1 MGMVEAMT
9 FDTDDQSGTWARK
22 RDEANRIRE
31 RAMKSMEQGSY
42 VEAADAF
49 MSYGSALSDY
59 SELAGWGCTLIEA
72 AETLE
77 SKNAFAEAGKVFL
90 FVANALRKALLWGDA
105 IDCYQKAGEAYAK
118 VGQKRF
124 NAAAA
129 ACYAG
134 AADCFAQ
141 LKLWSEAER
150 MMTRGSILGTG
161 ENIIELDND
170 ARESFKKKD
179 YGKASEGFG
188 RIASAYVASLEQLSD
203 LLPKTGM
210 GEIAMETKS
219 ILLQRSS
226 ESRVAEVVCLLR
238 NDMIQEGRKILLDAA
253 VGFRVALMNLDPLLL
268 VGRSSPSDYKRF
280 SYNLM
285 MSTLLYKL
293 LGENDEA
300 ETMSKELIGAKERRV
315 AEKLNTLQYYKL
327 AGDMLK
333 LKPHDAIKELQKV
346 RLGGLDDMKIE
357 VIRSFELLT
366 ER

>member
-1 MGMVEAMT
+1 M
-9 FDTDDQSGTWARK
+9 
-22 RDEANRIRE
+22 DEANHIRD
-31 RAMKSMEQGSY
+31 RAMKSMERGSY
-42 VEAADAF
+42 SEAADAF
-49 MSYGSALSDY
+49 MSYGSALSEY
-59 SELAGWGCTLIEA
+59 GELAGWACALIEA

-77 SKNAFAEAGKVFL
+77 SNSAYAEAGKVFL
-90 FVANALRKALLWGDA
+90 FVANSLRKALLWGDA
-105 IDCYQKAGEAYAK
+105 IECYQRAGEAYAK

-141 LKLWSEAER
+141 LKLWGEAER
-150 MMTRGSILGTG
+150 MMTRGSVLGTG
-161 ENIIELDND
+161 ENLIELDYV
-170 ARESFKKKD
+170 ATESFKKRD
-179 YGKASEGFG
+179 YARASEAFS

-226 ESRVAEVVCLLR
+226 ESRVAEVVCLLH
-238 NDMIQEGRKILLDAA
+238 NGMIQEARKILLDAA

-293 LGENDEA
+293 SGEDDEV
-300 ETMSKELIGAKERRV
+300 ESVLKELIGAKEKRV
-315 AEKLNTLQYYKL
+315 AGKLNTFQNYRL
-327 AGDMLK
+327 AGNMLGM
-333 LKPHDAIKELQKV
+333 KPQEAVRELQKV
-346 RLGGLDDMKIE
+346 RLGGLDSMKPE
-357 VIRSFELLT
+357 VVKSLELFT
-366 ER
+366 EH